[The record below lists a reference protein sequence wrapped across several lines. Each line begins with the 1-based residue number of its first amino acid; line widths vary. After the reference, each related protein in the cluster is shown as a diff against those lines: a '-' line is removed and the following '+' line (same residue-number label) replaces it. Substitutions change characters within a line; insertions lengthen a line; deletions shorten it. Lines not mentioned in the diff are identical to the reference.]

1 MDFPGEKLA
10 TKIWE
15 TLAEKGIGGLL
26 QGWQIRRVGRANA
39 LARAEE
45 MLLLAQ
51 AELVANQVRR
61 GEIEVD
67 ARRPIA
73 ALSRAAAKQA
83 APSLPAPSSL
93 SYEML
98 TQTVVSDVASD
109 VTTVALRSER
119 AEAMRKEVNVAKA
132 ILQAEAALDEE
143 EAEAPDRAPEED
155 WLYRWRDYA
164 ASVSS
169 EDLQLIWGRVLAG
182 EFKQPGT
189 FPLRFLNFL
198 HNLDREDA
206 VVVARV
212 MPSVLEEK
220 WVTTQVPQDSCDR
233 AIGTDTLMLLQE
245 LGVVAGGTGVG
256 VKYSEN
262 VNGRFGA
269 LIRARDLGVWVEHA
283 GGSAPAVYLQLRV
296 HPLTVI
302 GKYLLKLGNF
312 SADREYLKAFG
323 RTLQDKGKGWKVFVG
338 ELANPP
344 TGEGIGQLM
353 NAEEVLADTTSS

>member
-220 WVTTQVPQDSCDR
+220 WVTT
-233 AIGTDTLMLLQE
+233 
-245 LGVVAGGTGVG
+245 
-256 VKYSEN
+256 
-262 VNGRFGA
+262 
-269 LIRARDLGVWVEHA
+269 
-283 GGSAPAVYLQLRV
+283 
-296 HPLTVI
+296 
-302 GKYLLKLGNF
+302 
-312 SADREYLKAFG
+312 
-323 RTLQDKGKGWKVFVG
+323 
-338 ELANPP
+338 
-344 TGEGIGQLM
+344 
-353 NAEEVLADTTSS
+353 